1 MKNQRRAMYTIK
13 QISEKTNLTE
23 HTLRYYD
30 REGLIPF
37 ISRTSSGI
45 RQFSE
50 DDLEWIHLI
59 CCLRNSGMPLQEIKQ
74 FMQMCLQGADLLEE
88 RKALLV
94 KHRTRILDEVK
105 NLENS
110 LGIINYKID
119 HYKEIGIFHIDKVQ
133 TASNV

>member
-1 MKNQRRAMYTIK
+1 MYTIK
-13 QISEKTNLTE
+13 QISEKTKLTE

-59 CCLRNSGMPLQEIKQ
+59 CCLRNSGMPLQEIKE